1 MLSWFRK
8 KKRSVGRRL
17 IAAMAM
23 LWLGVAISPCV
34 MAQPMEGAAAHSQAA
49 MQATDDCTPPAAAD
63 CALPDLASPITAK
76 AAPSDLAAVPVLL
89 TTLPA
94 AFARTDVAARLRPE
108 HVIPAVPTTPLHI
121 RHLVLLI

>member
-1 MLSWFRK
+1 MLGRFRK
-8 KKRSVGRRL
+8 KKRSVGRGL
-17 IAAMAM
+17 IALMAT
-23 LWLGVAISPCV
+23 LWLSVAISPCV
-34 MAQPMEGAAAHSQAA
+34 MAQPMDGAAAHSQAA
-49 MQATDDCTPPAAAD
+49 MQATDDCTPPAATE
-63 CALPDLASPITAK
+63 CALPDLASPITAQ

-108 HVIPAVPTTPLHI
+108 YTIPAVPTTPLHI